1 MVVSQIFP
9 SLESRGFSI
18 VLTVFFAS
26 LFGPAQVA
34 SRLLVFILDSFDRT
48 KISVS
53 ILFPV
58 ALFIM
63 GFASILFMIGKGNF
77 VLIFLFVVIQ
87 GGAWGLMSFMT
98 PEVTWKFL
106 GFKNFALILALVSF
120 GGKIGAAFAPLL
132 AGFLGQYFGYNIL
145 MLVTGLLVIIAG
157 VSFLIV
163 LLITNYS
170 NRILGSKIA

>member
-1 MVVSQIFP
+1 MKFFKNPIFILIAISFTLVATNNGMVVSQIFP

-26 LFGPAQVA
+26 LFGPALVA

-63 GFASILFMIGKGNF
+63 GFASI
-77 VLIFLFVVIQ
+77 
-87 GGAWGLMSFMT
+87 
-98 PEVTWKFL
+98 
-106 GFKNFALILALVSF
+106 
-120 GGKIGAAFAPLL
+120 
-132 AGFLGQYFGYNIL
+132 
-145 MLVTGLLVIIAG
+145 
-157 VSFLIV
+157 
-163 LLITNYS
+163 YS
-170 NRILGSKIA
+170 